1 MRLPRHVHRGLEDGE
16 LQRLQ
21 LRGDVDARAE
31 LVGRYLP
38 LAHRLAR
45 RYRNRSEP
53 LDDLVQV
60 ASVGLMR
67 SLQHWDPDRGYALAT
82 YAVPTILGELRRHFR
97 DHTWLVR
104 PPRALQD
111 LALAVYGVQARSAEA
126 GPQADT
132 AGEIAGVLKRSED
145 EVREAMGAIAGRY
158 ATSHVMTDVGGEGPV
173 AQRDLGVDM
182 DAGYSRVED
191 AMLLED
197 LLGDLDARAREV
209 VRLTYDEDLVQ
220 REIAERIG
228 CSQMHVSRILRD
240 ALNRMRLRA
249 GLGLAAVDQ
258 GRARKLRAA

>member
-1 MRLPRHVHRGLEDGE
+1 MRLSRHVRRGLEDAE

-21 LRGDVDARAE
+21 LRGDADARAE
-31 LVGRYLP
+31 LVTRYLP

-45 RYRNRSEP
+45 RYRHSSEP

-67 SLQHWDPDRGYALAT
+67 SLQLWDPDRGSPLAT
-82 YAVPTILGELRRHFR
+82 YAIPTILGELRRHFR

-104 PPRALQD
+104 PPRALQE
-111 LALAVYGVQARSAEA
+111 LALAVYGMQANGAEA
-126 GPQADT
+126 GPHADT
-132 AGEIAGVLKRSED
+132 PGEIAGVLKRSED
-145 EVREAMGAIAGRY
+145 EVRKAMEAIAGRY
-158 ATSHVMTDVGGEGPV
+158 ATSHVVTDVDGEGPP
-173 AQRDLGVDM
+173 AQRDL

-197 LLGDLDARAREV
+197 LLGHLDSRAREV
-209 VRLTYDEDLVQ
+209 VRLTYDADLVQ
-220 REIAERIG
+220 RKIAERIG

-249 GLGLAAVDQ
+249 GLDLDTTAQTA
-258 GRARKLRAA
+258 

>member
-1 MRLPRHVHRGLEDGE
+1 MMRLPRRVYRGLEDGE

-31 LVGRYLP
+31 LVARYLP

-60 ASVGLMR
+60 ASVGLMK
-67 SLQHWDPDRGYALAT
+67 SLQHWDPDRGSALAT

-111 LALAVYGVQARSAEA
+111 LALAVYAAQARSA
-126 GPQADT
+126 GPQTDDI
-132 AGEIAGVLKRSED
+132 GEIAAVVKRSED

-158 ATSHVMTDVGGEGPV
+158 ATSHVMTSLDGEGSR
-173 AQRDLGVDM
+173 AERDLGGDV
-182 DAGYSRVED
+182 DAGYSGVEN
-191 AMLLED
+191 AMLLQD
-197 LLGDLDARAREV
+197 LLGDLDDRAREV
-209 VRLTYDEDLVQ
+209 IRLRYDEDLVQ

-249 GLGLAAVDQ
+249 GLRLGAAAQ
-258 GRARKLRAA
+258 AG

>member
-1 MRLPRHVHRGLEDGE
+1 MRLPRHVYRELEDAE

-21 LRGDVDARAE
+21 LRGDVGAREE
-31 LVGRYLP
+31 LVARYLP

-60 ASVGLMR
+60 AAVGLMKSVR
-67 SLQHWDPDRGYALAT
+67 HWDPDRGSALAT
-82 YAVPTILGELRRHFR
+82 YAVPTVLGELRRHFR

-132 AGEIAGVLKRSED
+132 AGEIARVLKRSED
-145 EVREAMGAIAGRY
+145 EVREAIGAIAGRY
-158 ATSHVMTDVGGEGPV
+158 AASDVMTTIDGEGS
-173 AQRDLGVDM
+173 ATQRDLGGDV
-182 DAGYSRVED
+182 DAGFARVDD
-191 AMLLED
+191 AMLLQD
-197 LLGDLDARAREV
+197 LRGDLDDRAREV
-209 VRLTYDEDLVQ
+209 VRLRYDEDLVQ

-240 ALNRMRLRA
+240 ALDRMRLT
-249 GLGLAAVDQ
+249 LAAAPQ
-258 GRARKLRAA
+258 AA